1 MFDPNI
7 RNTTERDYTWLRGM
21 WLRSMYR
28 NDHHRYVGKLFSA
41 SVNMTSLLD
50 FFPDAKI
57 LYMVRDPLQV
67 IPSGL
72 SLVTGVLDKRFGFWA
87 LPEKKRSFYLRR
99 LYKALVEL
107 LLRFQADWINGS
119 IDQARVKIV
128 TFDRLMSDFDRLMFE
143 ILEFIDIE
151 PDANLKSEIMLT
163 CEKQKQFKSGH
174 SYNLEKFGLNE
185 ELIRKDCQVIYQTFL
200 NHESKSNQ
208 LEKKESALA

>member
-1 MFDPNI
+1 METDDAALLFRYLDGFFLYGFFLAWAEKDLFPMFDPNI
-7 RNTTERDYTWLRGM
+7 RNTAERDYTWLRGM

-99 LYKALVEL
+99 LYTALVEL
-107 LLRFQADWINGS
+107 LLRFQADWINGC
-119 IDQARVKIV
+119 IDYI
-128 TFDRLMSDFDRLMFE
+128 
-143 ILEFIDIE
+143 I
-151 PDANLKSEIMLT
+151 
-163 CEKQKQFKSGH
+163 C
-174 SYNLEKFGLNE
+174 LN
-185 ELIRKDCQVIYQTFL
+185 V
-200 NHESKSNQ
+200 
-208 LEKKESALA
+208 